1 MSITQFAQLVV
12 DKGRLDLKRIGL
24 RYSLVYDSLLHAQ
37 RGGLEA
43 LTVQLAQI
51 GKGGGLYLKNFI
63 VALQVEYDRQQV
75 RGFASLSRDSAQLH
89 PSVDL
94 IVRYQSA
101 LDNEL
106 YKTMKALREAQ
117 TWRLSRLEVEAR
129 QVHDSGEVA

>member
-1 MSITQFAQLVV
+1 
-12 DKGRLDLKRIGL
+12 
-24 RYSLVYDSLLHAQ
+24 
-37 RGGLEA
+37 
-43 LTVQLAQI
+43 
-51 GKGGGLYLKNFI
+51 
-63 VALQVEYDRQQV
+63 VEYDRQQV

-117 TWRLSRLEVEAR
+117 TWRLNRLEVEAR